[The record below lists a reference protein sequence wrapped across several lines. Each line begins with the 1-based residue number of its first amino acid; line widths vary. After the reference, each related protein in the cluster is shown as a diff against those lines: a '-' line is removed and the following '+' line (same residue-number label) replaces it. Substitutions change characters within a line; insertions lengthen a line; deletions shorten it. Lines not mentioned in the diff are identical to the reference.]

1 MLVEQAEIKDKIRVT
16 AKTILIILKVNPF
29 LSSFLR
35 YLAGAFPS
43 STKPCAFIS
52 FHWLEWFDSLKLV

>member
-29 LSSFLR
+29 LSSFMR
-35 YLAGAFPS
+35 YLADLLPVPNHALLLV
-43 STKPCAFIS
+43 FIG
-52 FHWLEWFDSLKLV
+52 LNGLIA